1 MRRIILLLAVA
12 AMMLALPVSPAL
24 AQTDIPP
31 PGDQPP
37 PDTAA
42 EGTPR
47 SPDTSPAQ
55 PTPRKGENCL
65 GQDASAQKGPGNTIP
80 SSNPGSA
87 AKPTD
92 FNGEP
97 AFNGP
102 VTSTVGT
109 QPADTFF
116 PESELP
122 NVISAFQEFKRDT
135 LGPASCERPAPA

>member
-1 MRRIILLLAVA
+1 
-12 AMMLALPVSPAL
+12 MMLSLSVSPAL

-31 PGDQPP
+31 PG
-37 PDTAA
+37 
-42 EGTPR
+42 EETPGNPQ

-55 PTPRKGENCL
+55 PTPLQGENCL
-65 GQDASAQKGPGNTIP
+65 GQSASAQKGPGDTLP
-80 SSNPGSA
+80 SRNPGSA
-87 AKPTD
+87 AEPTE

-109 QPADTFF
+109 QPAETFF

-122 NVISAFQEFKRDT
+122 NVISAFQEFNRDT
-135 LGPASCERPAPA
+135 LGPAVCEPPA